1 MKIITL
7 TNEKQQRNKRS
18 RKSPNANEH
27 FSLTDYLH
35 FRRLDFFKA
44 HEDYYEE
51 FFLSGGEYG
60 DFLKAVELF
69 FSL

>member
-51 FFLSGGEYG
+51 FFLLVRGVRG
-60 DFLKAVELF
+60 
-69 FSL
+69 FSQGS